1 MRPLRSCSHRIR
13 DARHATIVILNTIIT
28 NTIVMNTIVIL
39 NEVKN
44 PSLMKN
50 PSLNNPTRRKA
61 DSSLRSE

>member
-13 DARHATIVILNTIIT
+13 DAHHATIVILNTIVT
-28 NTIVMNTIVIL
+28 NTIVIL